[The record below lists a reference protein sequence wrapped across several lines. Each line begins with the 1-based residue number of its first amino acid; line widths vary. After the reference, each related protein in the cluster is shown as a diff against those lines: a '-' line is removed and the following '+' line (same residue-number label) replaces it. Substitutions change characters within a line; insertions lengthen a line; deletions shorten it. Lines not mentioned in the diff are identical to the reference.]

1 MNAAI
6 VPIVPAI
13 RIKRILFPTDFSEA
27 SRTALP
33 MATAIARRYGSELY
47 AANVRTPLP
56 YTMYSPEAVCAIDN
70 KREREAR
77 EEMGKLLHGRE
88 LDGVPT
94 SVVVETGDPAE
105 ELERIVRDHDIDLAV
120 LSSHGRKGLMRML
133 MGSLAE
139 ELFRNLSI
147 PVLTVGPRLHPR
159 FAHLETVK
167 CILYPTDLSVKSR
180 AALPYVASLAAEYR
194 ARVVVL
200 HVLPR
205 AHAMEESVLEL
216 TAKVRKEM
224 KHFFSGEIDPRCQ
237 VEFLVDFGD
246 APERILHTAE
256 ECHVDL
262 MAFGVQRAGE
272 ASTHFRNSIAYQLVL
287 QADCPVLTC
296 RAR

>member
-6 VPIVPAI
+6 IPIVPAI
-13 RIKRILFPTDFSEA
+13 QLKRILFPTDFSEA
-27 SRTALP
+27 SRMALP
-33 MATAIARRYGSELY
+33 MAAAIARRYGSELY

-77 EEMGKLLHGRE
+77 EEMGKLLHGPE
-88 LDGVPT
+88 LGGVPT

-105 ELERIVRDHDIDLAV
+105 ELTRVVRDHDIDLAV
-120 LSSHGRKGLMRML
+120 LATHGRKGLMRLL

-139 ELFRNLSI
+139 ELFRTLSI

-159 FAHLETVK
+159 FAHLETIK
-167 CILYPTDLSVKSR
+167 CILYPTDLSAESR

-194 ARVVVL
+194 ARVVVM
-200 HVLPR
+200 HVLPQPGSSD
-205 AHAMEESVLEL
+205 ESVLEIA
-216 TAKVRKEM
+216 TRVRGQM
-224 KHFFSGEIDPRCQ
+224 RSLFCREIDPRCQ
-237 VEFLVDFGD
+237 VELMVDFGD
-246 APERILHTAE
+246 APERILHAAH
-256 ECHVDL
+256 ECHADL
-262 MAFGVQRAGE
+262 MAFGVHRAGE
-272 ASTHFRNSIAYQLVL
+272 ASTHFRNTVAYQLVL